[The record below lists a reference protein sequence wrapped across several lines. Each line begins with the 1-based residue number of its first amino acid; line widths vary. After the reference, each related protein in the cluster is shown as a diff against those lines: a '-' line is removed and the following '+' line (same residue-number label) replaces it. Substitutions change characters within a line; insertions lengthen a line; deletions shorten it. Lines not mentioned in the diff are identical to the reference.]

1 MKFVRWYSVND
12 GYEWR
17 RGKGQE
23 VRWESEKGDGAVIG
37 CSYLKA

>member
-1 MKFVRWYSVND
+1 MEEREKERA
-12 GYEWR
+12 R
-17 RGKGQE
+17 AE